1 MERIDRNN
9 KELEND
15 PFLLA
20 SWIAKSMAGELS
32 DEELQLLNEWRMT
45 SERNHRLYDRIVSR
59 EGRESKQKHFMAFD
73 KVFGWQGY
81 SEKLKKTEKKV
92 ISWRV
97 FLRYVAIL
105 LIPLGAVVFGKFH
118 SERESV
124 SLIDLNVIKPGG
136 TRAELI
142 LSSGKIVDLV
152 TESGVISH
160 GENMII
166 RNEGKTLSYKSTG
179 SQAEVDSLS
188 YNEVVVPKGGEYQL
202 VLSDGTLVYLNSM
215 TRIRFPERF
224 AGECREV
231 EVVGEAFFEVA
242 KDKHSPFVVKTETYD
257 ITVLGTK
264 FNVTAYVDDDVSTTT
279 LVDGAITIS
288 GKSIG
293 ETRTLYPNEQLVVHK
308 KSGEVDVKNVDVSYY
323 TAWKDGMFR
332 FRDVRLEEIMRVVER
347 WYDMTVV
354 YEDESVKSLHFGF
367 NMSRHE
373 TIEPLLN
380 IFELNG
386 KIKITKEGKV
396 LKIKRGR

>member
-105 LIPLGAVVFGKFH
+105 LIPLGAVVFGIFH

-166 RNEGKTLSYKSTG
+166 RNEGKT
-179 SQAEVDSLS
+179 
-188 YNEVVVPKGGEYQL
+188 
-202 VLSDGTLVYLNSM
+202 
-215 TRIRFPERF
+215 
-224 AGECREV
+224 
-231 EVVGEAFFEVA
+231 
-242 KDKHSPFVVKTETYD
+242 
-257 ITVLGTK
+257 
-264 FNVTAYVDDDVSTTT
+264 
-279 LVDGAITIS
+279 
-288 GKSIG
+288 
-293 ETRTLYPNEQLVVHK
+293 
-308 KSGEVDVKNVDVSYY
+308 
-323 TAWKDGMFR
+323 W
-332 FRDVRLEEIMRVVER
+332 
-347 WYDMTVV
+347 
-354 YEDESVKSLHFGF
+354 
-367 NMSRHE
+367 
-373 TIEPLLN
+373 
-380 IFELNG
+380 
-386 KIKITKEGKV
+386 
-396 LKIKRGR
+396 LKILM